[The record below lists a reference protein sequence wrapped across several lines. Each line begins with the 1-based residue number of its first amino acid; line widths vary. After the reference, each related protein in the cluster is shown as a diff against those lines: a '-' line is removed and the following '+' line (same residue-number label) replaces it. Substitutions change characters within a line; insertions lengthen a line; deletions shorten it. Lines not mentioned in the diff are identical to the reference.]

1 MILKPAPFIVI
12 SGDSGTGK
20 TTLQYNLA
28 DRFDLDDIAGGGLMR
43 AIALILIRNNIP
55 IQNTDI
61 DFVRKLFETNAFLDD
76 TNNPDIK
83 GPDFAKLATTLC
95 EQPPIKRMLT
105 EWTMN
110 RYRMGSTKDAMLQ
123 DIHGQY
129 YHCYK
134 NADLHFHLVA
144 DTDICAVRKWR
155 YYVGMGVQIS
165 LSAARDE
172 IGFRNYHDRRRP
184 GVRPNPLA
192 VEINTSYIS
201 KETVAGIA
209 AGHIRQRL
217 FLKERGA

>member
-1 MILKPAPFIVI
+1 MILKQVPFIVI

-20 TTLQYNLA
+20 TTLQNSLA
-28 DRFDLDDIAGGGLMR
+28 DMFDLDDVAGGGLMR

-61 DFVRKLFETNAFLDD
+61 NFVRRLFETSAFLAE

-95 EQPPIKRMLT
+95 EQPPIKQMLT

-110 RYRMGSTKDAMLQ
+110 RYKMGSTKDAMLQ
-123 DIHGQY
+123 DIHAQY

-134 NADLHFHLVA
+134 NAALHFHLKA
-144 DTDICAVRKWR
+144 CADICAVRKWQ
-155 YYVGMGVQIS
+155 YYIGMGVQIS
-165 LSAARDE
+165 LSQTRDE
-172 IGFRNYHDRRRP
+172 IGFRNYVDRRRP
-184 GVRPNPLA
+184 GVRPNPRA

-209 AGHIRQRL
+209 AGHIRQKL
-217 FLKERGA
+217 FLKEIIR